1 MPCCCLGSCH
11 RWDPLSCWVHFC
23 CWCPYYCWLNC
34 FYLRSCYCFLAVAC
48 IHDVNGIT
56 DIPCCCFGVPL
67 LLASMLLLLTLLL
80 LVYRTFQNV
89 ACTLA
94 VPPFTGALAV
104 WLLLPAFLLL
114 LALLMLLALLL
125 LLEGLR
131 IRIRIGSGLNRVS
144 GSGFG
149 IRIKEGKIEPQKEK
163 LLMFGSDGWPLLRA
177 EGFFCNL
184 DVLYGGLGIGKL
196 YFLIQ
201 KK

>member
-67 LLASMLLLLTLLL
+67 LLASMLLWLTLLL

-94 VPPFTGALAV
+94 VPPFTGALAIAV
-104 WLLLPAFLLL
+104 WLLLPAFLL
-114 LALLMLLALLL
+114 LLALLL

-149 IRIKEGKIEPQKEK
+149 IRIRIRNPDPNPGGQKWTTKVEIFFNVNVLK
-163 LLMFGSDGWPLLRA
+163 CWIASFESWRLLL
-177 EGFFCNL
+177 
-184 DVLYGGLGIGKL
+184 
-196 YFLIQ
+196 
-201 KK
+201 